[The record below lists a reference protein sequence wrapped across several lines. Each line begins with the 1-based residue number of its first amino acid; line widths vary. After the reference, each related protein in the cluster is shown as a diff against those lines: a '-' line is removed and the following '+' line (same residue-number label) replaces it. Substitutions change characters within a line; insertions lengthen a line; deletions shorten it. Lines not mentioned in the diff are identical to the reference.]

1 MPSMPFIAYCL
12 EGQEEESTL
21 LHASVASSCENIA
34 VYTSNEMDVAAA
46 VHLKVPGQKLLLLW
60 NIWLNCWLDHRWDG
74 HILRSTLY
82 SVTNG
87 NGFGH

>member
-34 VYTSNEMDVAAA
+34 VYTSNEMDVAVA
-46 VHLKVPGQKLLLLW
+46 VHLKVPGQKLLLALEHLVELLARPQVGW
-60 NIWLNCWLDHRWDG
+60 PHPPVN
-74 HILRSTLY
+74 
-82 SVTNG
+82 VVFG
-87 NGFGH
+87 N